1 MSSGESCMGFC
12 EVCGLVGHL
21 SVQRVCGV
29 HRDTNEGAG
38 RQGVVAHMEGACW
51 GMGGMRVKM
60 DTHGEWQDTGAWED
74 MQKSMGNE

>member
-1 MSSGESCMGFC
+1 MGFC

-60 DTHGEWQDTGAWED
+60 DTHGE
-74 MQKSMGNE
+74 